1 MDIKQLSA
9 MLSGGRLSQNDP
21 RKDAVIQALIGARG
35 NKGSEYEDRRRL
47 EVEQAQPAY
56 RPSEYTMRANAAADA
71 DIAATGGF
79 PAFSAIQAP
88 DVPSRGEQRAVGNP
102 ADPAMMDAEMDAL
115 RQYQNA
121 PQKGLGPQGARLN
134 KQAQS
139 EAPTL
144 ADRDAVAA
152 LGLNSGE
159 TRATGW
165 AARMLQAESVLAQL
179 EGQGTRRGQHM
190 LSWLPG
196 EMIENSLYD
205 DEYRQYRQAAEAFI
219 NSALRADTGAQINN
233 DEADRMMRELL
244 PAPGDD
250 DQTVAQKRASRHA
263 FIMSMLTGA
272 SEAAPLLPEI
282 GQPVVPIEGGGG
294 ATHRFNPETGQIEAI
309 Q

>member
-1 MDIKQLSA
+1 MKTREALAALLMKQG
-9 MLSGGRLSQNDP
+9 MP
-21 RKDAVIQALIGARG
+21 PARG
-35 NKGSEYEDRRRL
+35 SSEAVDSIARL
-47 EVEQAQPAY
+47 LLPQGPNAPMAAPFAAGQEMP
-56 RPSEYTMRANAAADA
+56 PSPGMMPLDVNGP
-71 DIAATGGF
+71 GGF
-79 PAFSAIQAP
+79 VNSPMPVQP

-102 ADPAMMDAEMDAL
+102 ADPAMMDAEMGAL
-115 RQYQNA
+115 REYQSA

-144 ADRDAVAA
+144 ADRDTVAA

-272 SEAAPLLPEI
+272 SDAAPLLPEI